1 MKYEVMMTSQAVAD
15 LRTVFEYIAYEL
27 LAGQTALNQLD
38 RLEKAIEGLEEMP
51 ERHHVYEK
59 ESWKS
64 RNLRVMPVDNYI
76 LYRGK
81 GRKTG
86 NGNSHHVRETG
97 YRDATESAYSRQGQ
111 RQVRRRRTSH
121 GRMQNKLVWI
131 LK

>member
-59 ESWKS
+59 EPWKS
-64 RNLRVMPVDNYI
+64 RNLRVMPVDNY
-76 LYRGK
+76 LVFLS
-81 GRKTG
+81 RKRKK
-86 NGNSHHVRETG
+86 NG
-97 YRDATESAYSRQGQ
+97 
-111 RQVRRRRTSH
+111 
-121 GRMQNKLVWI
+121 
-131 LK
+131 